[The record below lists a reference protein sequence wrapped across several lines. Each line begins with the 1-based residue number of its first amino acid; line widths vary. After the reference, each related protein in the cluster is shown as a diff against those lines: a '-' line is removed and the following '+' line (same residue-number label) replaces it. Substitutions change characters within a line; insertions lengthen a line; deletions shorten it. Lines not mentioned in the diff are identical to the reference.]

1 MHATGCRCLDHWH
14 TTDGLTQRKIAALD
28 LSCTGAH
35 RTRKKSSAWN
45 IRQPHQDQFPSFASV
60 RHDR

>member
-28 LSCTGAH
+28 LNLAQEHIERVENFCLKH
-35 RTRKKSSAWN
+35 SSA
-45 IRQPHQDQFPSFASV
+45 ASGPIP
-60 RHDR
+60 